1 MLYDLTERP
10 MLNLVW
16 AVFQSSAAF
25 FEEPRIT
32 RFGDLAERLCH
43 LGESRNDPLTK
54 VSIEDAPP
62 GTRPAIGATMVRM
75 MSAVDEVP
83 PEVRPQ

>member
-32 RFGDLAERLCH
+32 RFGDLPSACAT
-43 LGESRNDPLTK
+43 SAK
-54 VSIEDAPP
+54 VVTIP
-62 GTRPAIGATMVRM
+62 
-75 MSAVDEVP
+75 
-83 PEVRPQ
+83 